1 MLYVLIFII
10 ALVVVVVLQPV
21 KVPVLT
27 YHDFSDEKTE
37 DSMQIDVETF
47 EEEMKFLAN
56 HHYHSLTLE
65 EMECF
70 IKNKCSIPKKSVLIT
85 MDDGWMNEYKIA
97 APILKKYN
105 LNAVIFYVGEHL
117 DDDNPNFMH
126 RDEVEALQKDYPN
139 IELASHSYSLHFE
152 DAYKLTKEE
161 FVQDMDLMKD
171 EVLETSYYAYPYGRS
186 SDAYREA
193 LKEEKFK
200 LAFTFGPDQ
209 EHRKAT
215 QEDSIYQVPR
225 LNMSGGMPYWKFIL
239 RLNWYK

>member
-1 MLYVLIFII
+1 MIRVKAEILPECKEPGEGMTLAWFRIIVLLIFII

-27 YHDFSDEKTE
+27 YHDFSEEITE

-47 EEEMKFLAN
+47 EEEMKFLAD

-70 IKNKCSIPKKSVLIT
+70 IKKKCSIPKKSVLIT
-85 MDDGWMNEYKIA
+85 MDDGWMNEYKLA

-126 RDEVEALQKDYPN
+126 CDEVEALQKEYPN
-139 IELASHSYSLHFE
+139 IELASHSYALHFE

-171 EVLETSYYAYPYGRS
+171 EVLERSYYAYPYGRS
-186 SDAYREA
+186 ADTYREA
-193 LKEEKFK
+193 LKEETA
-200 LAFTFGPDQ
+200 LT
-209 EHRKAT
+209 
-215 QEDSIYQVPR
+215 
-225 LNMSGGMPYWKFIL
+225 LL
-239 RLNWYK
+239 